1 MLFTSSQDDL
11 HEEGIPL
18 TEEDAQD
25 EDEDLN
31 EIEVNQSKH
40 ITDCRAANNSRS
52 SDNERP
58 KFAYVR
64 CNPNCGRTILFCLP
78 T

>member
-25 EDEDLN
+25 EDEDLS

-40 ITDCRAANNSRS
+40 IT
-52 SDNERP
+52 EQGY
-58 KFAYVR
+58 K
-64 CNPNCGRTILFCLP
+64 
-78 T
+78 